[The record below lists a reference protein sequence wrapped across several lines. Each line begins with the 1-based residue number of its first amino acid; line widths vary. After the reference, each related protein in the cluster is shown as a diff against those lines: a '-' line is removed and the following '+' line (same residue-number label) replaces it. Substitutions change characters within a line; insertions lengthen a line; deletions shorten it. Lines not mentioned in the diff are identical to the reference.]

1 MDSRP
6 YHLKVSTSVS
16 YLGDFGMQRIPLTYI
31 HVRGIR
37 LVAKVLRAGG
47 GGRLGK
53 TGVGGGGNC
62 GHVNMIN
69 RRQKT

>member
-16 YLGDFGMQRIPLTYI
+16 YLGDFGIQRIPLTYI

-37 LVAKVLRAGG
+37 LVAKVLQAGG
-47 GGRLGK
+47 GGEAGENRS
-53 TGVGGGGNC
+53 GGGGELWTC
-62 GHVNMIN
+62 QHD
-69 RRQKT
+69 Q